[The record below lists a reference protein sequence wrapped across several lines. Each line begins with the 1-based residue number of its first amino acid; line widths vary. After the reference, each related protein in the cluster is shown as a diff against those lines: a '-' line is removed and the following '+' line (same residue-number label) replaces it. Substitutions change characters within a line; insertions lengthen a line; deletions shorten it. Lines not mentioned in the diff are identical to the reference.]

1 MAALRNRIGIFQIT
15 NWDNFGHKL
24 SSFRGFI
31 YATRRA
37 ALITC
42 KTVKQKSYIQ
52 IECSFS
58 VAERKGFEP
67 LRALWALHDFQSCA
81 LDQLSH
87 LSIYSA
93 VSPHL
98 TTCYIIAST
107 SGIVKQYFEKNQFF
121 SNKLKKRKKEHM
133 EEVFCKNDL
142 KSKGGYKHMPFLP
155 QP

>member
-31 YATRRA
+31 YATKRA

-52 IECSFS
+52 IECSFF

-67 LRALWALHDFQSCA
+67 LRALGALHDFQSCA

-87 LSIYSA
+87 LSIFFCAAPDCMSYYSNTNFKCQA
-93 VSPHL
+93 L
-98 TTCYIIAST
+98 FCIFL
-107 SGIVKQYFEKNQFF
+107 QKNLRWARCMQ
-121 SNKLKKRKKEHM
+121 NVRANCI
-133 EEVFCKNDL
+133 FCTFYPLAN
-142 KSKGGYKHMPFLP
+142 GGV
-155 QP
+155 